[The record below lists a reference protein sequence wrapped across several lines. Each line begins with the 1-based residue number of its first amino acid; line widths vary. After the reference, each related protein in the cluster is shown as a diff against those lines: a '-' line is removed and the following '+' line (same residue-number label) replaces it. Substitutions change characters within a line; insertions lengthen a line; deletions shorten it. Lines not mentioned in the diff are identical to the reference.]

1 MARFTGRQNSI
12 GLRKE
17 AVRGTTGASADY
29 WLPYVNYSF
38 NEKVEKVR
46 DESGLGVLSTPAG
59 SDIVREWSE
68 GELTFNVRDQ
78 SVGLILLGLFG
89 TETFATSTPVT
100 GVGRHTFTLAVSN
113 QHQSLSIYKKD
124 AIETLQAGNVV
135 VSSMGLNVV
144 LDQYMQMTVGLMGKK
159 FGTDTATVAYV
170 AENKFRPQ
178 DATVKIAATAN
189 ELAAAGAI
197 TTLRSL
203 SLNFNKNVEV
213 YQGLGSKTPVDFLNK
228 DFEVSGDME
237 LLMEDATY
245 KNLVLNSNANR
256 AMSIKFLNA
265 NAIAALTT
273 NPSLE
278 FIFDELDFGEF
289 TPDYENGNLVTIS
302 LSFTAHYNF
311 ANSRMC
317 RAILENSK
325 NAAY

>member
-12 GLRKE
+12 GIRKE
-17 AVRGTTGASADY
+17 AVRGTTGAAADY

-38 NEKVEKVR
+38 TEKVEKVR
-46 DESGLGVLSTPAG
+46 DESGLGVLSTPSS

-68 GELTFNVRDQ
+68 GEVTFAVRDQ
-78 SVGLILLGLFG
+78 SVGLLLLGLFG
-89 TETFATSTPVT
+89 TETFATSTPAA

-113 QHQSLSIYKKD
+113 QHQSLSVFKKD
-124 AIETLQAGNVV
+124 AVETLQSGNVV
-135 VSSMGLNVV
+135 VSSLGLQVV
-144 LDQYMQMTVGLMGKK
+144 LDQYMQMTVGLMGQK

-178 DATVKIAATAN
+178 DAVVKLAATAN
-189 ELAAAGAI
+189 EITGAAAI

-228 DFEVSGDME
+228 DFQVTGDME
-237 LLMEDATY
+237 LLFEATTY
-245 KNLVLNSNANR
+245 KDLVLNSNALR
-256 AMSIKFLNA
+256 ALSIKFTNA
-265 NAIAALTT
+265 NAIAAGTT

-278 FIFDELDFGEF
+278 FVFDEVDFGEF
-289 TPDYENGNLVTIS
+289 TQDYENGNLVTVS
-302 LSFTAHYNF
+302 LTFTAHYNF